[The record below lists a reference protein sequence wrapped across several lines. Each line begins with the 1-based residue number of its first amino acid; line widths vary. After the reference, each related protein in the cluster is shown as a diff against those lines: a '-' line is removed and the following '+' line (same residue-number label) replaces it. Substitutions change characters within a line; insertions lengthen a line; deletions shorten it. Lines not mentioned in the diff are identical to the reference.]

1 MGDFNLN
8 LLKRKPL
15 PLNPTSVTFSCNSA
29 TLSYNIL
36 TNIMCLATQ
45 PAVVVRSLQK
55 LIKGPFPIFA
65 ILSLNPFINED
76 KRIFF
81 SQYQ

>member
-1 MGDFNLN
+1 
-8 LLKRKPL
+8 
-15 PLNPTSVTFSCNSA
+15 
-29 TLSYNIL
+29 
-36 TNIMCLATQ
+36 MCLATQ